1 MLWKEGAGMVLMTF
15 PDKYIFSG
23 SNGSK
28 YKMLGNAV
36 PPRFSAIIASV
47 IKKII
52 SIR

>member
-1 MLWKEGAGMVLMTF
+1 MLSRLQYL
-15 PDKYIFSG
+15 DG